1 MYCGK
6 PVEMTN
12 DSLGK
17 QVVKSL
23 LVKVPEVPK
32 KHTVYF
38 NKLFHNTTPVGQSW
52 LTVSFPANH
61 TKHT

>member
-32 KHTVYF
+32 KHIVYF
-38 NKLFHNTTPVGQSW
+38 NKLFTTLNFILQ
-52 LTVSFPANH
+52 LLIIH
-61 TKHT
+61 R